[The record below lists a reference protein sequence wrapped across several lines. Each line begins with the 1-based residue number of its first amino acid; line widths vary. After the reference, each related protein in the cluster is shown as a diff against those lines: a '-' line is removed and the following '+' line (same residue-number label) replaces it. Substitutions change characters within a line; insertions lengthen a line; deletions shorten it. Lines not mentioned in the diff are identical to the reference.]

1 MILISNMDL
10 CQSCIENTKRD
21 SILNALI
28 YTDVL
33 NMDLCQS
40 YIENT
45 KCHCNSVLDTWIYAY
60 IYLCI

>member
-40 YIENT
+40 YMEKIQT
-45 KCHCNSVLDTWIYAY
+45 VTVILYRMHGFMHTFT
-60 IYLCI
+60 